1 MNMETEELK
10 LGVAPEQFKMAVSGI
25 AAANPGLYFFMKYWH
40 IILITFLLILVSV
53 IGFGAWK
60 YHEYM
65 NEKLVAVNVELTQY
79 KDQANIL
86 TENMDKMRE
95 DIRIADAQ
103 RQQFEK
109 EITEIR
115 RANAEL
121 RGRINGLAGRI
132 PPGTPP
138 AEAQTIVDELRNE
151 IYTKWINIQEKK
163 DEK

>member
-1 MNMETEELK
+1 MGTEKLK
-10 LGVAPEQFKMAVSGI
+10 MGVAPEQFKMALSGI

-40 IILITFLLILVSV
+40 IIIITFLLILVSV

-65 NEKLVAVNVELTQY
+65 NEKLVAVNVELAQY
-79 KDQANIL
+79 KDQANVL

-138 AEAQTIVDELRNE
+138 AEAQAIVDELRNE

-163 DEK
+163 DEE